1 MLIAEGSPWAPD
13 DAQWQFYELLGRASG
28 IRAGTTEILKT
39 ILAERV
45 LELPKD

>member
-28 IRAGTTEILKT
+28 IHHGLTLVDPPAPPRYRWRT
-39 ILAERV
+39 
-45 LELPKD
+45 